1 MTTVLTTADQ
11 MRRFNMAQV
20 RAALR
25 LYLRIGMLPSR
36 GVTMGMLL
44 EQASAHTGYAYPKW
58 RSACTTAIADLDKLL
73 A

>member
-1 MTTVLTTADQ
+1 MTAVLTTADQ
-11 MRRFNMAQV
+11 MRRFNQAQV

-25 LYLRIGMLPSR
+25 LYLRTGMLPNR

-44 EQASAHTGYAYPKW
+44 EQAGKHTGCTYTK
-58 RSACTTAIADLDKLL
+58 RRGACAAAIADLDKLL

>member
-11 MRRFNMAQV
+11 MRRFNQAQV

-44 EQASAHTGYAYPKW
+44 EQAGKHTGCTYAK
-58 RSACTTAIADLDKLL
+58 RRGSCTTAIADLDKLL